1 MMVDDEPLIRKIV
14 KMEMNERA
22 AHVESGDLDA
32 TVLRQVEMVDTF
44 PDGGSLLAALESSE
58 FGVRSSESPDT
69 PASSDLRPP
78 TSNLPDYLICDME
91 FHGEPT
97 GGLLIARRVHERYPS
112 IKIIIFS
119 GRFDVDVVESGKRKE
134 ESDAAAPGNLSSFHS
149 QLSTLQRLYDVG
161 RVVMEALRIGASAFV
176 SKNATGGFSVENI
189 LRAIA
194 CLERGERFYFNY
206 PVMLTLKEAAERYF
220 DLAADHDFSFALS
233 DVERQLLLLEAA
245 GCTASEMAD
254 RLGQTDKAVQECQKD
269 LSRRLGIVNKSASR
283 VAKAI
288 ALGLISPADVH
299 FLPRT

>member
-22 AHVESGDLDA
+22 SHVESGDLDA
-32 TVLRQVEMVDTF
+32 TVLSQVEMVETY
-44 PDGGSLLAALESSE
+44 PDGGSLLAALDDAE
-58 FGVRSSESPDT
+58 
-69 PASSDLRPP
+69 
-78 TSNLPDYLICDME
+78 LPDYLICDME

-97 GGLLIARRVHERYPS
+97 GGLLIARRVHERHPD
-112 IKIIIFS
+112 IKIIVFS
-119 GRFDVDVVESGKRKE
+119 GRFDYNDEGDS
-134 ESDAAAPGNLSSFHS
+134 
-149 QLSTLQRLYDVG
+149 QRLYDVG
-161 RVVMEALRIGASAFV
+161 RVVMEALRVGASAFV
-176 SKNATGGFSVENI
+176 SKNANGGFSVENI

-220 DLAADHDFSFALS
+220 RLASEYDFGFALS
-233 DVERQLLLLEAA
+233 DKERQLLLLEAA

-254 RLGQTDKAVQECQKD
+254 HLGQTDKAVQESQKD

-288 ALGLISPADVH
+288 ALGLISPSDVR
-299 FLPRT
+299 FLPRV